1 MSKVRVVCN
10 TSPIIG
16 LVSINRLPLLWQ
28 LFDEIILPEAVY
40 NELCADSVHHQA
52 EVEEIQDCV
61 LSGRFKVY
69 QVKNAD
75 MVKALYGKLHYGE
88 LEVIVGAKELDISLA
103 IIDERAARRMA
114 SEFLVDTI
122 GILGIL
128 SLAKQRGII
137 SCIKPD
143 LDRLRENG
151 YRIAESLYQ
160 QILIKNGEF

>member
-1 MSKVRVVCN
+1 
-10 TSPIIG
+10 
-16 LVSINRLPLLWQ
+16 
-28 LFDEIILPEAVY
+28 
-40 NELCADSVHHQA
+40 
-52 EVEEIQDCV
+52 
-61 LSGRFKVY
+61 
-69 QVKNAD
+69 
-75 MVKALYGKLHYGE
+75 MVKDLYGKLHYGE
-88 LEVIVGAKELDISLA
+88 LEVIVGAKELDILLA

-114 SEFLVDTI
+114 SEFQVDTI

-128 SLAKQRGII
+128 SFAKQRGII